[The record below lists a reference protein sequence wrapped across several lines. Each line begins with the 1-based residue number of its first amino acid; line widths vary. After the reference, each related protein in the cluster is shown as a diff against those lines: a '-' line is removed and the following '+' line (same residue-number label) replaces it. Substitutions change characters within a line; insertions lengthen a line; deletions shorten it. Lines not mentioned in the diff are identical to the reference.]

1 MSTTAPELRARRPGR
16 IRRFDAT
23 ERWLHWAFSIPFL
36 VLLITGVALGLPA
49 TEVLLT
55 HRDLIRALHLASAV
69 GLGALPLVIWV
80 TGDRRSLARDA
91 WEIDHWDRLDW
102 QWLTRAALPFRH
114 SPLPAQGRFN
124 AGQKLNTILVTAAAV
139 GFVVTGVFMWK
150 AEVFPLWLG
159 DVSTQLH
166 DILTIAVIPL
176 VVGHIVMAAFNPR
189 TNQALG
195 SVFHGYVDADW
206 ARAHHTRERS

>member
-1 MSTTAPELRARRPGR
+1 MSTTAPELPARRPGR
-16 IRRFDAT
+16 ILRFNAT

-55 HRDLIRALHLASAV
+55 HRDLIRAVHLAAAV
-69 GLGALPLVIWV
+69 GLVALPAAIWII
-80 TGDRRSLARDA
+80 GDRRSLARDA
-91 WEIDHWDRLDW
+91 WEIDRWDRLDW
-102 QWLTRAALPFRH
+102 RWLVRAPLPIRR
-114 SPLPAQGRFN
+114 SALPAQGRFN
-124 AGQKLNTILVTAAAV
+124 AGQKLNTILVAAAAV
-139 GFVVTGVFMWK
+139 GLVVTGLFMWK
-150 AEVFPLWLG
+150 AEIFPIWLG

-176 VVGHIVMAAFNPR
+176 VVGHIVMAALNPR

-206 ARAHHTRERS
+206 ARAHHTRWQP